1 MAKFFDQSTEVLYEM
16 PAASLVGGAATFR
29 RIQGPPGSRG
39 QIKWIQTTVT
49 TGVTVAAVDVL
60 IGISSDTDK
69 FMTFEIP
76 ISSVNATL
84 VSSDAQSG
92 TTYVDED
99 TTILIGT
106 DGTATAGAADI
117 NVCIAWERVR

>member
-1 MAKFFDQSTEVLYEM
+1 MKFFAQSTEVLYQI
-16 PAASLVGGAATFR
+16 PAASLVGGAATFK

-39 QIKWIQTTVT
+39 QIKWVQTTVI

-60 IGISSDTDK
+60 VGTASDTDK

-76 ISSVNATL
+76 VSSANATQ

-92 TTYVDED
+92 NTYVDAD

-106 DGTATAGAADI
+106 DGTATVGVADI